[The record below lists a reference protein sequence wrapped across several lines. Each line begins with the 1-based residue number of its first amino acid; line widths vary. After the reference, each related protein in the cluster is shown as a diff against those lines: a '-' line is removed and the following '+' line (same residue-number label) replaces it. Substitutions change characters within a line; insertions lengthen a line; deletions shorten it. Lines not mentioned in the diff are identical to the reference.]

1 MVFNFL
7 QLPKIVKI
15 VKHMSF
21 EIQVLKYVIKSI
33 LYIWHSIQSV
43 INTIVSIIILNQI
56 LNLK

>member
-1 MVFNFL
+1 
-7 QLPKIVKI
+7 
-15 VKHMSF
+15 MSF